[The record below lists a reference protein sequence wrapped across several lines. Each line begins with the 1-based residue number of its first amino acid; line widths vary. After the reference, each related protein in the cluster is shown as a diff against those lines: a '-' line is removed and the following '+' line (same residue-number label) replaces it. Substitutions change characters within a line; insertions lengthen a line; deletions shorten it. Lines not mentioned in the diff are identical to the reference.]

1 VELISKPHT
10 AGHEV
15 VDFVANKLD
24 PSDNCPDFVVPL
36 AEAVVASKVERG
48 VASCPSG
55 AGAAVRANKVRE
67 AVPG

>member
-36 AEAVVASKVERG
+36 AEAVAS
-48 VASCPSG
+48 
-55 AGAAVRANKVRE
+55 
-67 AVPG
+67 